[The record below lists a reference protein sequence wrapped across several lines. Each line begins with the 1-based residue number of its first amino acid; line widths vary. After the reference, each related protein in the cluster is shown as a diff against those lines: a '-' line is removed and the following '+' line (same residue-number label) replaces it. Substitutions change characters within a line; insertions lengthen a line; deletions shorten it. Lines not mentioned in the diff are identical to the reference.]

1 MRKIVVILAS
11 LLPAIA
17 VTVANAAPA
26 SAFGSERLGCYVTP
40 NRTVPPPVSS
50 QCSTG
55 MTASSYTATFE
66 VLNESGS
73 YSYTW
78 SVPAPYTSTI
88 SRGCGT
94 GDDVCVLS
102 NLSASSEVT
111 VSVTIR
117 QNGHSATLHATA
129 YTPPL

>member
-1 MRKIVVILAS
+1 
-11 LLPAIA
+11 
-17 VTVANAAPA
+17 
-26 SAFGSERLGCYVTP
+26 
-40 NRTVPPPVSS
+40 
-50 QCSTG
+50 

-88 SRGCGT
+88 SRGCGA
-94 GDDVCVLS
+94 GNDVCVLS
-102 NLSASSEVT
+102 NLWPSSEVT
-111 VSVTIR
+111 VSVTIS
-117 QNGHSATLHATA
+117 QNGQSATLNATA